1 MGGWAAAVL
10 VAASVLVVARS
21 SGDGSGWSGRRVS
34 AVVVFGGLALVVLA
48 LLLRQLAGVDRDAPG
63 IAAALAT
70 EPEQRRLLTR
80 WLLRAR
86 WARWVGGFC
95 GVLAWL
101 LATNGKADVLLFGTA
116 GIALGA
122 VAAELHHLRRAR
134 GPRTARLEVRTVD
147 DYLMPYDAGQMT
159 LIAIIAIVI
168 AVATVWSATSRTATW
183 WAVAAVAV
191 LGLCRLAQWRVATR
205 ARPALSPSLTRADDL
220 VRELAIGRGL
230 ARPATFLALALI
242 AHAGFALRPAISV
255 FGGIIGI
262 VAWCY
267 AYTLW
272 FHNRRLGLDFMVDEP
287 RQPILT

>member
-1 MGGWAAAVL
+1 VLVAGSVL
-10 VAASVLVVARS
+10 VAARS
-21 SGDGSGWSGRRVS
+21 SSDDSGWSGRQVS
-34 AVVVFGGLALVVLA
+34 AVVVFGGLALVVLV

-63 IAAALAT
+63 IAAALAA

-101 LATNGKADVLLFGTA
+101 LATNARADVLLFGTA
-116 GIALGA
+116 GIAFGA

-134 GPRTARLEVRTVD
+134 GPRTARLEVRTVR
-147 DYLMPYDAGQMT
+147 DYLMPYDARQM
-159 LIAIIAIVI
+159 IRVAVV
-168 AVATVWSATSRTATW
+168 AVALAVAAAWSSHTRNATW
-183 WAVAAVAV
+183 WAIAAIVV

-242 AHAGFALRPAISV
+242 ARAGFAMRPSV
-255 FGGIIGI
+255 DVLGTLIGV

-272 FHNRRLGLDFMVDEP
+272 WHNRRLGLDFMIDEP
-287 RQPILT
+287 RQPILS